1 MSEVTR
7 GEFDML
13 RDAVTTNARR
23 IDAIDDHG
31 TRGVV
36 ALQAQMLDLVKDV
49 GKLEI
54 SLENHEKSHVE
65 ERKERQRSRRWMIG
79 TAIAGLASMSAV
91 IGLLIEVLMH
101 VH

>member
-1 MSEVTR
+1 
-7 GEFDML
+7 ML
-13 RDAVTTNARR
+13 KEAVSNNARR
-23 IDAIDDHG
+23 IDSIDDHG

-36 ALQAQMLDLVKDV
+36 ALQTQMLDLVKDV

-54 SLENHEKSHVE
+54 SLEKHEQSHVE
-65 ERKERQRSRRWMIG
+65 ERKDRQRARRWIIG
-79 TAIAGLASMSAV
+79 TAIAGIASMSAV